1 MEINNNDNKKLNIIK
16 ESLEDITL
24 YLSEVERLSFDIISS
39 ELKGDDDRLAY
50 LTYKLKILE
59 CYIEDLNKMLKDNM
73 KQNDT
78 NKKFLS

>member
-1 MEINNNDNKKLNIIK
+1 MEINNNESKKLNIIK

-24 YLSEVERLSFDIISS
+24 YLSEIERLSFDIISS
-39 ELKGDDDRLAY
+39 ELKDDDDNLAY

-59 CYIEDLNKMLKDNM
+59 YYIEDINKMLKDNM